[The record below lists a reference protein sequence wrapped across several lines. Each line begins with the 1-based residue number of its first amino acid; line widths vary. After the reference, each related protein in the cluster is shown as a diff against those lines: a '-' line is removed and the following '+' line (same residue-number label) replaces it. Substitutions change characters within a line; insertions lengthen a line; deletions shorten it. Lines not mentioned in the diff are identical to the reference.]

1 MKIYTS
7 GIFIFTSEEETRDKD
22 GNIIYRPS
30 NNVVYELGAAAVL
43 YGNKIVIFKE
53 KSVSFATNFGD
64 LGYIPFEK
72 DKLDVKCADLMLE
85 LIELGFM
92 KLTPT

>member
-1 MKIYTS
+1 MKICTS
-7 GIFIFTSEEETRDKD
+7 EIFNFTLEEETRDKD

-30 NNVVYELGAAAVL
+30 NNVVYELGATAVL

-53 KSVSFATNFGD
+53 KSLSFATNYGD

-72 DKLDVKCADLMLE
+72 DKLGECADLMLE
-85 LIELGFM
+85 LINLGFM